1 MAVIYWY
8 IFAFSSFKAEIN
20 QTMKYQP
27 KLVIGTFVCKVENSK
42 TKIED
47 NILRLLS
54 LFIVSITG
62 MLFCTTQKVWIPVKS
77 VNLSLYDCISL
88 KGKPKID
95 VIFPGIG
102 FIKTS
107 RDDIMNLALIGFLCI
122 LGIH

>member
-1 MAVIYWY
+1 
-8 IFAFSSFKAEIN
+8 
-20 QTMKYQP
+20 MKYQS

-42 TKIED
+42 AKIED

-62 MLFCTTQKVWIPVKS
+62 MLFCTTQKVLIPVKS

-95 VIFPGIG
+95 VIFPAIG

-107 RDDIMNLALIGFLCI
+107 GDDIMNLALIGFLCI